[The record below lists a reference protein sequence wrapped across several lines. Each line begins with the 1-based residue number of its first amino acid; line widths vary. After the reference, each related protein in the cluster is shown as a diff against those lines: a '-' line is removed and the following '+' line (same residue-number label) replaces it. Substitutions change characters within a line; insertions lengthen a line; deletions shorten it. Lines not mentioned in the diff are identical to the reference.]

1 MSLKKKNQYI
11 FKTFEQG
18 ISYRIAS
25 EKFSD
30 SQNVYTNKNITETRP
45 GIARFNSTSLGG
57 SVLSLSYFKT
67 EDGVRYRIAKVGTA
81 LYAVAASGA
90 HTSIKTGLTSTTKHR
105 AVTLDSRHIIAIE
118 TDGLF
123 SWDGT
128 TFTQL
133 GQAVPATIS
142 VAIAAGGS
150 LVANNDYQVAITYYA
165 SSIGYESNAQESSI
179 ISTTANLTI
188 NVSNI
193 PATASNA
200 LIDYVRIYLKDVE
213 GGGSYKYV
221 TAVALGT
228 TTYSITASPTSTQT
242 IPTTHGAPLAGGGRY
257 LTVYG
262 KKIAYA
268 GNDTFKS
275 DVFISEDFLPDA
287 FDDSATSR
295 TISIEGQ
302 GPITGIACGTYS
314 DTLLDPYLVA
324 FKKTSTTL
332 YSDLGGISRQV
343 LLDPHIGCVSHDTI
357 KVVNGVIHFMSEN
370 GWYMIENGVLVKK
383 DGKPFPLSSGDI
395 DDIFARSGWAKELN
409 KAQFSNY
416 FSVVY
421 PTHRQ
426 YWTFIV
432 EGSETD
438 FNKAYIYERDT
449 GGFRFFKFNTNFKC
463 AVEAEDEDG
472 NQVVL
477 LGDTSGRIFSYSIGN
492 DLHDVDAANSSSI
505 IETFLTLPF
514 FIEKD
519 LYASYN
525 YRFLTIRGLTS
536 SNAVTVRTASNWIS
550 TTYNSDSLDFSSSTS
565 EFTLD
570 VSSLDVDSFGEERS
584 VRTATIDLN
593 TTAETIMVKF
603 YQNILDANIGL
614 ISGQLQYSKNG
625 GMNL

>member
-18 ISYRIAS
+18 ISFRIAS

-57 SVLSLSYFKT
+57 PVLSLSYFKT
-67 EDGVRYRIAKVGTA
+67 NDGDRYRLAKVGTV

-90 HTSIKTGLTSTTKHR
+90 HASVKTGLTATTKHR

-133 GQAVPATIS
+133 GQSPPTTLS

-150 LVANNDYQVAITYYA
+150 LAANNDYQVAISFYA
-165 SSIGYESNAQESSI
+165 STIGFESNALESSI
-179 ISTTANLTI
+179 ISTTADKTI
-188 NVSNI
+188 DVSDI
-193 PATASNA
+193 PATADNA
-200 LIDYVRIYLKDVE
+200 LIDFVRIYLKDVE
-213 GGGSYKYV
+213 GGGSYAFV
-221 TAVALGT
+221 DEIALGT
-228 TTYSITASPTSTQT
+228 TTYSITAEPTSTQT
-242 IPTTHGAPLAGGGRY
+242 IQTTHGAPLAGGAKY

-262 KKIAYA
+262 KKIAYT
-268 GNDTFKS
+268 GNNSFKS

-287 FDDSATSR
+287 FDDTSTSR
-295 TISIEGQ
+295 TIAIEGQ
-302 GPITGIACGTYS
+302 GPVTGIACGTYS
-314 DTLLDPYLVA
+314 DTLLDPYIVA

-343 LLDPHIGCVSHDTI
+343 LLDPHIGCVSNDTI
-357 KVVNGVIHFMSEN
+357 KVVNGVIHFLSEN

-383 DGKPFPLSSGDI
+383 DGKPFPLAAGDI

-426 YWTFIV
+426 YWTFIA
-432 EGSETD
+432 EGSESTLY
-438 FNKAYIYERDT
+438 KAYIYERDT

-463 AVEAEDEDG
+463 ATEAEDEDG

-477 LGDTSGRIFSYSIGN
+477 LGDTSGRLFSYAVGN
-492 DLHDVDAANSSSI
+492 DLHDVDASNASST
-505 IETFLTLPF
+505 IETFLALPF

-536 SNAVTVRTASNWIS
+536 SNAVTVRTSSNWIS
-550 TTYNSDSLDFSSSTS
+550 SEYATDSLDFASNMS

-570 VSSLDVDSFGEERS
+570 VSMLDVDAFGEERS

-603 YQNILDANIGL
+603 YQNIMDANIGL

-625 GMNL
+625 GNNL